1 MKAPLHTYG
10 SAVCSCRC
18 LLVTLENHA
27 CGTGVTATLGVS
39 LLRLNEGGPGA
50 QGPRAKALVKGGVG
64 WG

>member
-1 MKAPLHTYG
+1 M
-10 SAVCSCRC
+10 
-18 LLVTLENHA
+18 TLENHA
-27 CGTGVTATLGVS
+27 SGTGVTATLGVS